1 MTSVYTTQDLMLFS
15 GVMPLAR
22 EEDHFTAGFT
32 IRNSSAKAMDIEAIL
47 SVTGKTGRKEFE
59 PVREKVPAGESHE
72 MGWDMTVPAGENKLL
87 YEVKVTDK
95 INNITDTM
103 KVSQKVVPP
112 VPVRTFQATLTQLR
126 GPYRVTVQRPADA
139 IPGKGSVNVILKPKI
154 AEGMTGVREYMSNY
168 PYSCFEQKVSRA
180 VALRDEA
187 AWKGLRGSDVL
198 TSYVLS
204 IAHEA
209 GYGIPDNLRTKM
221 ITGLKD
227 FVEGRIVRWS
237 SLPTS
242 DLSIRKIAAV
252 EALSRYEE
260 VHKNLLDSIAIEPN
274 LWPTSAL
281 LDWIN
286 ILNRVRDIP
295 GRDTK
300 LKQAQSILRSRLN
313 FQGTIMGLS
322 TEKSDYCWWLMVSP
336 DTNAVRILLTVLQL
350 NSWSEDVPRI
360 ARGVVG
366 RLKKGHWNTTVSN
379 ALGVLAME
387 KFSKKFE
394 SVPVTGVTE
403 ESLGGMTEKTDW
415 KILTRGSSI
424 PFAWPSKKEDL
435 VITHKGT
442 GKPWATIQSLVAIP
456 LKGPLSTGYRIAK
469 SVTPVQQKTAGK
481 WARGDV
487 ARVRL
492 EIDAQSDMTWV
503 VVNDPIPA
511 GSTILGSGLG
521 RDSTMLTRKKKE
533 KGWASEVFRERTF
546 EGLMV
551 YFDYIWKGK
560 FTVEYTVRL
569 NNEGTFNLPE
579 TRVEALYSPEMFG
592 EIPNRAMEIAP

>member
-1 MTSVYTTQDLMLFS
+1 
-15 GVMPLAR
+15 
-22 EEDHFTAGFT
+22 
-32 IRNSSAKAMDIEAIL
+32 
-47 SVTGKTGRKEFE
+47 
-59 PVREKVPAGESHE
+59 
-72 MGWDMTVPAGENKLL
+72 
-87 YEVKVTDK
+87 
-95 INNITDTM
+95 
-103 KVSQKVVPP
+103 
-112 VPVRTFQATLTQLR
+112 
-126 GPYRVTVQRPADA
+126 
-139 IPGKGSVNVILKPKI
+139 
-154 AEGMTGVREYMSNY
+154 
-168 PYSCFEQKVSRA
+168 
-180 VALRDEA
+180 
-187 AWKGLRGSDVL
+187 
-198 TSYVLS
+198 
-204 IAHEA
+204 
-209 GYGIPDNLRTKM
+209 M

-237 SLPTS
+237 NLPTA

-300 LKQAQSILRSRLN
+300 LKQAQNMLRSRLN

-350 NSWSEDVPRI
+350 NSWNEDVPRI

-442 GKPWATIQSLVAIP
+442 GKSWATIQSLAAIP

-511 GSTILGSGLG
+511 GSTIL
-521 RDSTMLTRKKKE
+521 
-533 KGWASEVFRERTF
+533 
-546 EGLMV
+546 
-551 YFDYIWKGK
+551 
-560 FTVEYTVRL
+560 
-569 NNEGTFNLPE
+569 PC
-579 TRVEALYSPEMFG
+579 EAP
-592 EIPNRAMEIAP
+592 RWW